1 MQKLQKTHQYTA
13 PKLAWAWFY
22 RCWLDNPDNVIYEPI
37 GCNECREGYK
47 GRVGIYEVM
56 KVSPDISRII
66 MEDGNAI
73 DIKDA
78 ALKNGFR
85 DLRRSGI
92 LKVLQGVTSIQEMM
106 RVTSE

>member
-1 MQKLQKTHQYTA
+1 M
-13 PKLAWAWFY
+13 PKQSLLEMGFTEED
-22 RCWLDNPDNVIYEPI
+22 LSNPDNVIYEPV
-37 GCNECREGYK
+37 GCDECREGYK

-56 KVSPDISRII
+56 KVSNDISRII

-73 DIKDA
+73 AIKDA

-92 LKVLQGVTSIQEMM
+92 MKVLQGVTSIQEMY